1 MFFVAIP
8 LLHLLF
14 VLAPS
19 EQPSRTWNLPRIDP
33 ASSPPKIRDED
44 KPALAAEGT
53 VKLSRILGSW
63 RRNRSSVERRI
74 NNLGTC
80 QGAD

>member
-14 VLAPS
+14 VLAQS

-44 KPALAAEGT
+44 KSALAAEVIPAGAE
-53 VKLSRILGSW
+53 LSPRAAGIG
-63 RRNRSSVERRI
+63 RR
-74 NNLGTC
+74 C
-80 QGAD
+80 GADAGTQD